1 MPANQ
6 RIWASA
12 DPFLEGGAVMGR
24 KEANREFL
32 IALLSADPYD
42 AYHFF
47 LDADGD
53 CAEIAE
59 RIRDLCP
66 RPAGRGAL
74 VFRPLRELPASMAQN
89 RIHCLHLSDAI
100 SRFVQICELRNVYSR
115 HIFPVTGVTHSL
127 SYARFMPEYLRHLRP
142 GVSAR
147 DAILATS
154 RSAQAFLRRVFTGL
168 RAAYGLDEERFRAP
182 AVELA
187 PLGVDLG
194 RLPGPMERW
203 DAPGAERGAAIN
215 ASNSPC
221 GGQSPPAVR
230 RQGFAGKFPRSVSS
244 VKCSNKGRAM
254 RERLKIGEKSPV
266 FLCLSRFSPY
276 SKMDLLP
283 LFAAFKRA
291 EGLGLTPGAGGPVL
305 ILAGFAE
312 DGDKLPQS
320 LQGYARSLGLD
331 VRLVIRPGEDEKY
344 ALYAA
349 ADIFVS
355 PADNLQE
362 TFGLTLAEA
371 GGAGLPVIAPDF
383 DGYRDIAEHGV
394 TALLIPALGFAESGE
409 SDLQSLFLYDNQY
422 HLKLAQETAIEVPA
436 LADALACLGA
446 DPDLRRRLGEAG
458 RQRVARLFS
467 WEKVIERLVALW
479 DGLAARDLPA
489 GEEERLRLARHP
501 LGPRYAEYFSGH
513 FREVLDGATAAG
525 MRVKRTPAGE
535 ALYRGALPL
544 APYAGL
550 EFFLDSEAVR
560 LLLVGARRET
570 SAAGILEVLRA
581 YFGRAGLAEGPAGE
595 RAGFTLLWALKHDY
609 LERCRELR

>member
-1 MPANQ
+1 MPANR

-32 IALLSADPYD
+32 LALLLADPYD

-53 CAEIAE
+53 CAGIAG

-74 VFRPLRELPASMAQN
+74 VFRPLRELPASMAEN

-100 SRFVQICELRNVYSR
+100 SRFVPVCELRNVYSR

-147 DAILATS
+147 DAIIATS
-154 RSAQAFLRRVFTGL
+154 RSAEAVLLRVFAGL
-168 RAAYGLDEERFRAP
+168 RAAYGLDEEGFRAP

-187 PLGVDLG
+187 ALGVDLG
-194 RLPGPMERW
+194 RLPGPTERW
-203 DAPGAERGAAIN
+203 DAPGAD
-215 ASNSPC
+215 
-221 GGQSPPAVR
+221 R
-230 RQGFAGKFPRSVSS
+230 RT
-244 VKCSNKGRAM
+244 NKGRAM
-254 RERLKIGEKSPV
+254 RERLEIGEKSPV

-291 EGLGLTPGAGGPVL
+291 EGLGLRPGPDGPAL

-312 DGDKLPQS
+312 DGDRLPES
-320 LQGYARSLGLD
+320 LQSYARSLGLD
-331 VRLVIRPGEDEKY
+331 VRLFIRPSEDEKY

-383 DGYRDIAEHGV
+383 DGYRDIVEHGA
-394 TALLIPALGFAESGE
+394 TALLVPALGFAETGE

-422 HLKLAQETAIEVPA
+422 HLKLAQETAIDVPA
-436 LADALACLGA
+436 LADALARLGT
-446 DPDLRRRLGEAG
+446 DPELRRRMGEAG
-458 RQRVARLFS
+458 RLRVADQFS
-467 WEKVIERLVALW
+467 WAKVIERLVAIW
-479 DGLAARDLPA
+479 DGLAARDLPP

-501 LGPRYAEYFSGH
+501 LRPRYAEYFSGH
-513 FREVLDGATAAG
+513 FREVLDGATAAE
-525 MRVKRTPAGE
+525 MLVKRTPAGE
-535 ALYRGALPL
+535 VLYRGELPL

-550 EFFLDSEAVR
+550 DFFLDSGAVR
-560 LLLVGARRET
+560 LLLVAARRET
-570 SAAGILEVLRA
+570 SAADILKSLRA
-581 YFGRAGLAEGPAGE
+581 YFGRAGIPDGPAGE

-609 LERCRELR
+609 LERCRERCG

>member
-12 DPFLEGGAVMGR
+12 DPFLEGGAVVGR

-32 IALLSADPYD
+32 LALLAADPYD

-53 CAEIAE
+53 CAEIAGQ
-59 RIRDLCP
+59 IKDLCP
-66 RPAGRGAL
+66 HPAGRGAL
-74 VFRPLRELPASMAQN
+74 VFRRLRELPASMAQN

-147 DAILATS
+147 DAVIATS
-154 RSAQAFLRRVFTGL
+154 RSAEAFLRRVFAGL

-182 AVELA
+182 AVELV
-187 PLGVDLG
+187 PLGVDPG
-194 RLPGPMERW
+194 RLPGPAERW
-203 DAPGAERGAAIN
+203 DAPDAG
-215 ASNSPC
+215 
-221 GGQSPPAVR
+221 R
-230 RQGFAGKFPRSVSS
+230 R
-244 VKCSNKGRAM
+244 NKGLAM
-254 RERLKIGEKSPV
+254 RERLRIRGKSPV

-291 EGLGLTPGAGGPVL
+291 EGIGLTPGPEGPVL

-312 DGDKLPQS
+312 DGDMLPES
-320 LQGYARSLGLD
+320 LQGYAQSLGLD
-331 VRLVIRPGEDEKY
+331 VRLFIRPADDEKY

-383 DGYRDIAEHGV
+383 DGYRDIAEHGA
-394 TALLIPALGFAESGE
+394 TAILVPALGFAESGE

-422 HLKLAQETAIEVPA
+422 HLKLAQETAIDVPA
-436 LADALACLGA
+436 LADALARLGA

-458 RQRVARLFS
+458 RLRVADLFS

-479 DGLAARDLPA
+479 DGLAARVLPP

-501 LGPRYAEYFSGH
+501 LRPRYAEYFSGH

-550 EFFLDSEAVR
+550 EFFLDGAAVR
-560 LLLVGARRET
+560 LLLLGARRET
-570 SAAGILEVLRA
+570 SAAGILKSLRA
-581 YFGRAGLAEGPAGE
+581 YFGRAGLSEGLAGE

-609 LERCRELR
+609 LERCREQR